1 MKLSPSDRAW
11 FDKVLRAIA
20 AAEAGPSEADLAQA
34 PVLSNW
40 KAAISPDRHT
50 MLWGEVT
57 DHPLLGNAS
66 IHTSQLIAIDPEAG
80 WARTASRWYRLG
92 RSIDALAA
100 ELAESLNGKKAEA
113 AAIRFTLPGFTN
125 NDDPELLQKLLTEYI
140 TWVREIDA
148 ADRTASGREG

>member
-1 MKLSPSDRAW
+1 M
-11 FDKVLRAIA
+11 LRAIA
-20 AAEAGPSEADLAQA
+20 AAEAGPSDADLAQA
-34 PVLSNW
+34 PVLSDW
-40 KAAISPDRHT
+40 KAAISPDRHM

-113 AAIRFTLPGFTN
+113 IRFTLPGFTN
-125 NDDPELLQKLLTEYI
+125 INDPELLQKLLAQYI
-140 TWVREIDA
+140 MLVREIDT
-148 ADRTASGREG
+148 ADRAASGREG